1 MDRASHH
8 ARRIER
14 AILGDGAAQSA
25 LVASWSRSARM
36 HRLDVGSRAAPDR
49 LTESEF
55 AAARARAGL
64 MLRAAGPTLD
74 RLFQT
79 VGGVGCCV
87 MLADANGVP
96 LDRRGAAADDA
107 DFRQGGLWLATRWSE
122 ADQGTNGIG
131 TCLAEDRAV
140 TIHRDQHF
148 LARNTALSCMTSPV
162 YDPEGRLAGAIDV
175 SSARGDLTPGF
186 ATLIAQSVAEAA
198 RAIET
203 EAFRQTFAAER
214 IVMLP
219 AAKGGVALLAV
230 DADDLIVGATR
241 AARRALSLPEALR
254 HRRLVAA
261 DLLGGSADGLDR
273 AERGV
278 IVRALARVGGNVTA
292 AARDLGIS
300 RATLHRKL
308 ASLSTHDPDLSQN

>member
-1 MDRASHH
+1 MDRVSHH
-8 ARRIER
+8 AKRVES
-14 AILGDGAAQSA
+14 AILKDGAAQSA
-25 LVASWSRSARM
+25 LVASWSRSARL
-36 HRLDVGSRAAPDR
+36 HRLDASGRGDPDR
-49 LTESEF
+49 LTEAEF
-55 AAARARAGL
+55 AAARARSEP

-87 MLADANGVP
+87 MLADADGVP
-96 LDRRGAAADDA
+96 LDRRGAAGDDA
-107 DFRQGGLWLATRWSE
+107 DFRAGGLWLATRWSE
-122 ADQGTNGIG
+122 AAQGTNGIG
-131 TCLAEDRAV
+131 TCLAEDRPV

-148 LARNTALSCMTSPV
+148 LARNTALSCMTAPL
-162 YDPEGRLAGAIDV
+162 YDPQGRLAGALDV

-203 EAFRQTFAAER
+203 ETFRQAFPAAR

-230 DADDLIVGATR
+230 DGDDLIVGATR
-241 AARRALSLPEALR
+241 AARRALSLPEVLADR
-254 HRRLVAA
+254 PLVAA
-261 DLLGGSADGLDR
+261 DLLGAAGDGLDR

-278 IVRALARVGGNVTA
+278 IVRALARAGGNVTA
-292 AARDLGIS
+292 AARHLGIS

-308 ASLSTHDPDLSQN
+308 AQLAPDDPDLSQ